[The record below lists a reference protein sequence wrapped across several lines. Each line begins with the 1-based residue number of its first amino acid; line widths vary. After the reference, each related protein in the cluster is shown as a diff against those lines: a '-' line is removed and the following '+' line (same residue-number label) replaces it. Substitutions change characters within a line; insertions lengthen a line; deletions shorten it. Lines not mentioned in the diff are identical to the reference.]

1 MTRQIT
7 ITDEV
12 LERVLYTMSLVAE
25 NYSSIVWGIVSR
37 YSSDSTA
44 TIGYGWESELRHL
57 DDMTLAT
64 KSSAEEVFTGQLDI
78 LRDLK
83 VIDYAGIDEILTEF
97 HSLMGC
103 PAKQDSVNQWLY
115 DLERKMALVINN
127 QEENK

>member
-12 LERVLYTMSLVAE
+12 LVRVLYTMSLVAE
-25 NYSSIVWGIVSR
+25 TYSSIVWGIVSR

-78 LRDLK
+78 LRALS
-83 VIDYAGIDEILTEF
+83 VIDYAGFDEILTEF
-97 HSLMGC
+97 HSLMGY

-127 QEENK
+127 QEESK

>member
-1 MTRQIT
+1 MTRQII
-7 ITDEV
+7 ITDDV
-12 LERVLYTMSLVAE
+12 LEHILCTMLLVAE
-25 NYSSIVWGIVSR
+25 NYSAIVWGIVSR

-44 TIGYGWESELRHL
+44 TIRYGWESELHHL

-64 KSSAEEVFTGQLDI
+64 KSSAEDVFTGQLDI

-83 VIDYAGIDEILTEF
+83 VIDYAGFDEILTEF
-97 HSLMGC
+97 HSLMGY

>member
-12 LERVLYTMSLVAE
+12 LEHILCTMLFVAE
-25 NYSSIVWGIVSR
+25 SYSAIVWGIVSR

-44 TIGYGWESELRHL
+44 TIGYGWESELHHL

-83 VIDYAGIDEILTEF
+83 VIDYAGFDEILTEF
-97 HSLMGC
+97 HSLMRC
-103 PAKQDSVNQWLY
+103 PAKRESVNQWLH
-115 DLERKMALVINN
+115 DLERKITFVINN